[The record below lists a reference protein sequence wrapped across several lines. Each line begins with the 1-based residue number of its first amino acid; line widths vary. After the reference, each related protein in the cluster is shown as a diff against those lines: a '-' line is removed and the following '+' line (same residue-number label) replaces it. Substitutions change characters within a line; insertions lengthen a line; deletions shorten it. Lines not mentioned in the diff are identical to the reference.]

1 MSLCG
6 QQPLIQTYI
15 SRSIVAINCC
25 CGLDGAGPA
34 YQPMMQAASA
44 QPPAVYGLNNMQVSS
59 DNAFCAAAAAA
70 ELDLP

>member
-1 MSLCG
+1 
-6 QQPLIQTYI
+6 
-15 SRSIVAINCC
+15 
-25 CGLDGAGPA
+25 
-34 YQPMMQAASA
+34 MMQAASA